1 MHQYQRPPMVSV
13 TPGRP
18 PFVPNIPVPP
28 YYSQAVA
35 SVTANLI
42 MEIQNGS
49 NQNAQRAVLFD
60 TMAYNGFANDAFI
73 GLVNAVF
80 TLAGFYVSTQSLDP
94 NQALDAAVAQTLQT
108 FLAKLAMQY
117 RDIYNAMAPQ
127 ERETVNIILSE
138 YQQLDAA
145 IQRYNATQGGTGVI
159 PMGGGYPQQQQPYGT
174 VQQSPYGAYPPAQQ
188 HRVAGPAARHMAA
201 GLPATTVRTSAG
213 GGDSWSRPR
222 APVTNHTPA
231 PVVETRPAVV
241 EQPPKVG
248 VSQSGNSTIVQQT
261 WEAMDNWP
269 VMGPGKFPVIVRL
282 GSQVAFFTTNNQT
295 QQQGVIVCAIED
307 CTMDYRLHDNDRY
320 LRPRLAE
327 VARAAPNYAAG
338 DKALEDI
345 DRQKDVKAMLES
357 LETTMADANAD
368 LMVSGEAINISD
380 PILMTTNGDYHTLA
394 QGALPVPLD
403 LETCTVSMT
412 VAHYYNWEMSDPGIA
427 KLATSMRTA
436 KDYPELRVILY
447 KLRDNIPYYYWERLE
462 HDITD
467 HMNSLFKYGLGVE
480 IEIDS
485 FCEDL
490 DDAISAVRAMGEEV
504 FDAFNRAMFLRLR
517 DTGYHIGE
525 ADEIRALR
533 GLPPETNI
541 NPAYG
546 FVEDVTLL
554 PVSSNDLAFSCPAP
568 VGSVNSFHN
577 PAMFAALSAR
587 MKARHPRARYLK
599 FITLDN
605 QVFWVHECFL
615 NQSLVVSLN
624 PI

>member
-1 MHQYQRPPMVSV
+1 MYQTARPPMVSV

-28 YYSQAVA
+28 YYSQAVP
-35 SVTANLI
+35 SITAALI
-42 MEIQNGS
+42 MEIQNGCT
-49 NQNAQRAVLFD
+49 QNAQRSVLFD
-60 TMAYNGFANDAFI
+60 TMAYNGFANDSFI

-80 TLAGFYVSTQSLDP
+80 TLAVFYVNTAQAADP
-94 NQALDAAVAQTLQT
+94 NQALDLAFRQTLQT
-108 FLAKLAMQY
+108 YLAKLAVQY
-117 RDIYNAMAPQ
+117 QDIYNAMSPQ
-127 ERETVNIILSE
+127 EREAVNSLLAE
-138 YQQLDAA
+138 YQMLDAS
-145 IQRYNATQGGTGVI
+145 IQRYNATASGAGVI
-159 PMGGGYPQQQQPYGT
+159 PMGGGYPQQTTSYGSYPQQQVAPG
-174 VQQSPYGAYPPAQQ
+174 GYPQQ
-188 HRVAGPAARHMAA
+188 HRVAGPAARHVAA
-201 GLPATTVRTSAG
+201 GLPATVVRNNG
-213 GGDSWSRPR
+213 GGDAWNRPR
-222 APVTNHTPA
+222 AEVAPRVAAPA
-231 PVVETRPAVV
+231 VETRPAVV
-241 EQPPKVG
+241 EQPKVG
-248 VSQSGNSTIVQQT
+248 VVQSGNATFIQQT

-269 VMGPGKFPVIVRL
+269 NLGPGKFPTIVRL
-282 GSQVAFFTTNNQT
+282 GSQVAFFTINNQT
-295 QQQGVIVCAIED
+295 QQQGVIVSAIED
-307 CTMDYRLHDNDRY
+307 CTMEYRLHDNDRY

-327 VARAAPNYAAG
+327 VARTAPNYAAG
-338 DKALEDI
+338 DKALDDI
-345 DRQKDVKAMLES
+345 DRQKDVKAMLQELES
-357 LETTMADANAD
+357 TMADANAD
-368 LMVSGEAINISD
+368 LMISGEAINIEE
-380 PILMTTNGDYHTLA
+380 PVLMTTNGDYHTLA
-394 QGALPVPLD
+394 QGSIPVPVD

-427 KLATSMRTA
+427 KLATGMRTA
-436 KDYPELRVILY
+436 KDYMEMRVILY

-480 IEIDS
+480 IEVDS

-490 DDAISAVRAMGEEV
+490 DDAIKAVRGMGEEV

-517 DTGYHIGE
+517 DNGYHIGE
-525 ADEIRALR
+525 AEEIRALR
-533 GLPPETNI
+533 GLPKDAVI

-546 FVEDVTLL
+546 YVEDVTLL